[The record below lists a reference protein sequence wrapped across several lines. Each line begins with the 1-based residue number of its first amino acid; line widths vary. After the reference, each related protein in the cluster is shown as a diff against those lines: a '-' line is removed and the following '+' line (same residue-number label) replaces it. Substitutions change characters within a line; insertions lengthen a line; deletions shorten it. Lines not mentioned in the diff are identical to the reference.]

1 MIPMRYKYKDYG
13 KMAPRATAY
22 SRSLG
27 IFNSTVARIMWGFLW
42 AALWGFVLSEGA
54 NLSDELA
61 YGIAFASLIPF
72 YWLLNRL
79 KKRLTQKIDRLAYK
93 EIEAYMQKAGDQ
105 K

>member
-27 IFNSTVARIMWGFLW
+27 IFNSPVALIMWGFLW
-42 AALWGFVLSEGA
+42 AALWGFVLSENAG
-54 NLSDELA
+54 LTEELA
-61 YGIAFASLIPF
+61 YGIAFVSLVPF
-72 YWLLNRL
+72 YWLLHRL
-79 KKRLTQKIDRLAYK
+79 KKHLTDKIDRLARK
-93 EIEAYMQKAGDQ
+93 EMEAYLQKTKG